1 MPGPKPSL
9 QLSVARVSTQATA
22 QDTRGM
28 SSGHVMGGAQA
39 YRVGTWGSHILFT
52 RECGPMRGKM
62 LFPPDRGKACQQE
75 GRLTHQGAL
84 GRHGHGSNSNTG
96 TQVLSCRGGLSRAP
110 VGSIH
115 LTRLSIQGRHG
126 GFSRYQ
132 NVPIHALQ
140 ELPVSVLGV
149 SPSWPV
155 SPALGQG
162 NC

>member
-9 QLSVARVSTQATA
+9 QLPVARVSTQATA
-22 QDTRGM
+22 QDARGM
-28 SSGHVMGGAQA
+28 SSGHVMCGAQA

-52 RECGPMRGKM
+52 RECDPMRGEM

-84 GRHGHGSNSNTG
+84 GQHGHGSDSNTG
-96 TQVLSCRGGLSRAP
+96 TQVLSCRGGRALRAP

-132 NVPIHALQ
+132 NNPNPCPPRTSCLCTGSQPQLACK
-140 ELPVSVLGV
+140 
-149 SPSWPV
+149 PSIG
-155 SPALGQG
+155 SG
-162 NC
+162 